1 MIVAR
6 FVLKLSLTSA
16 TKSSPKTFH
25 ANTAII
31 IITNRNFIDHYTKN
45 TKQNN
50 SVTTP

>member
-1 MIVAR
+1 MW

-16 TKSSPKTFH
+16 TKSSPKAFH
-25 ANTAII
+25 ANIATI
-31 IITNRNFIDHYTKN
+31 IITNRNFFDNYHKN